1 MESISAAAGEG
12 KYTVKGTAV
21 LCGQDVNMVFTGGT
35 LPHAGAVSM
44 GIYEPVRQS
53 ATVSTITA
61 FTHRDDRL
69 SAIGAKKAATA
80 LECIAVVA
88 VGIHIDDADARE
100 LNILCDYFDE
110 CCDRLIQEIKE
121 RRSDRK

>member
-1 MESISAAAGEG
+1 MESISAVAGEG
-12 KYTVKGTAV
+12 TYTVKGTAV

-44 GIYEPVRQS
+44 GIYEPARRS

-69 SAIGAKKAATA
+69 SALGAKKAATA

-100 LNILCDYFDE
+100 LKILCEHFDQ
-110 CCDRLIQEIKE
+110 CCNKLIQIIKE
-121 RRSDRK
+121 RRSSRK